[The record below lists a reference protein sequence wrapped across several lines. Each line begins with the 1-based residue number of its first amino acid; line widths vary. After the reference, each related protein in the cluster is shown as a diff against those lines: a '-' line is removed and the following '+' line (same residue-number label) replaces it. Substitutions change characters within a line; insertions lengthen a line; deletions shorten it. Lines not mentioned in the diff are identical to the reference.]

1 MKPIRLLQLLCAS
14 LSCAVL
20 CAACAGTPENAGE
33 AQLVNAARGWLELM
47 DDQRYQD
54 AWDRAAAH
62 FKAANS
68 PEAFLRFGVGVRR
81 PLGQRASREVWQQDF
96 RAQMRGRPDGQY
108 FIVSF
113 HTTFGNAGTS
123 VFEHVVL
130 EHEAQ
135 GWRVAGYSFRGA
147 GAHHFGAFEQATP
160 AQVFDTVRA
169 IEPAAVEFNR

>member
-1 MKPIRLLQLLCAS
+1 MKPIRLLQLLCLA
-14 LSCAVL
+14 LL
-20 CAACAGTPENAGE
+20 CAACANTPENAGE
-33 AQLVNAARGWLELM
+33 AQLVNTARGWLELM

-96 RAQMRGRPDGQY
+96 RAQLRGRPDGQY

-123 VFEHVVL
+123 VFEHLVL
-130 EHEAQ
+130 ENEAQ
-135 GWRVAGYSFRGA
+135 GWNVAGYAFRGVSSND
-147 GAHHFGAFEQATP
+147 FGTFTQVTP
-160 AQVFDTVRA
+160 SQVFDAVRA
-169 IEPAAVEFNR
+169 IEPATLELNR